1 MRRVRL
7 IALSVLVLAFRAGGI
22 SLRRAASRYDTIIK
36 KTCDEKP
43 AGDAPIRGCTQLF
56 HVMSALTTSVLAESR
71 RQPDALA
78 RTATTS
84 ESARMRSTTARIFVR
99 GGSMTWT
106 YGGKSAPAYTR
117 SSRDGGGGRTSG
129 SGQRG
134 SVSSATS
141 AGFI

>member
-106 YGGKSAPAYTR
+106 YGGKRAHNHQ
-117 SSRDGGGGRTSG
+117 RDGGRTSG

-134 SVSSATS
+134 SV
-141 AGFI
+141 